1 MRPIVDW
8 EVLVRRY
15 GRVLGGYVV
24 RALRDSGVRP
34 VPEEVEELIQEVYCR
49 LLAGRMRP
57 PREDEGRLV
66 RFLGRIAQRVVLDQ
80 RRAAAA
86 AKRGRDQVIPLDR
99 REVERAPDPGATP
112 EELVL
117 MEECRRLLL
126 ARCRVLVGFSLT
138 EKDRERNLRILS
150 LALLEG
156 WTSREIARAE
166 GGRLAA
172 STVDTLV
179 YRAKQRLARHGLNF
193 LSR

>member
-1 MRPIVDW
+1 MRAFIDW
-8 EVLVRRY
+8 EVLGRCYR
-15 GRVLGGYVV
+15 RVLSGQIV
-24 RALRDSGVRP
+24 RALREAGLRP
-34 VPEEVEELIQEVYCR
+34 VPEEVEELVQEAYCR

-57 PREDEGRLV
+57 PRDEEGRLV
-66 RFLGRIAQRVVLDQ
+66 RFLGRIAQRVVVD
-80 RRAAAA
+80 RKRAAAA

-99 REVERAPDPGATP
+99 REIERAPDPGATP

-156 WTSREIARAE
+156 WTSREIAHAE

-179 YRAKQRLARHGLNF
+179 YRAKQRLARHGVNF